1 MAVKRYKPI
10 TPGLRFK
17 TSLVFSEITDTKP
30 EKSLV
35 KGKKRDSGRMLTG
48 RLSVRRRGGGHKK
61 KFRLVDFRRDKHN
74 IEAKVVSIQ
83 YDPNRTANIALLSY
97 KDGEK
102 RYIIAPEGLKVGSI
116 VVTGDKALLSEV
128 GHTMKLKDMPVGSIV
143 HNVELE
149 PGKGAQIARAAGAFV
164 QISGFE
170 KDKAIVKMP
179 SGEIRLINSEC
190 YATFGAVG
198 NQDYKNVLIG
208 KAGRSRWLG
217 KRPKVRG
224 VAMNPIDH
232 PHGGGEGRTSGGRH
246 PVSPWGLPTKGYK
259 TRNPRKVSSKLILR
273 RRKK

>member
-1 MAVKRYKPI
+1 VGIKRYKP
-10 TPGLRFK
+10 TTQGLRFK
-17 TSLVFSEITDTKP
+17 SCLTFDEISDTKP
-30 EKSLV
+30 LKSLT
-35 KGKKRDSGRMLTG
+35 KGKKRLSGRMNTG
-48 RLSVRRRGGGHKK
+48 TISVRRKGGGHKK
-61 KFRLVDFRRDKHN
+61 KFRSIDFKRDKYD
-74 IEAKVVSIQ
+74 IEAKVVSIE
-83 YDPNRTANIALLSY
+83 YDPNRTANIALLAY

-102 RYIIAPEGLKVGSI
+102 KYIIAPDKLEVGSL
-116 VVTGDKALLSEV
+116 VMSGDKALLSV
-128 GHTMKLKDMPVGSIV
+128 IGHTKKLKDILVGSII

-149 PGKGAQIARAAGAFV
+149 PGKGAQIARSAGSFV

-179 SGEIRLINSEC
+179 SGEIRLINSNC
-190 YATFGAVG
+190 YATFGTVG
-198 NQDYKNVLIG
+198 NSDHKNIMIG
-208 KAGRSRWLG
+208 KAGRNRWLG

-259 TRNPRKVSSKLILR
+259 TRNPRKVSSKLIIR

>member
-1 MAVKRYKPI
+1 MGIKRYKPV

-17 TSLVFSEITDTKP
+17 TTLDFSVLTDDKPLKALVA
-30 EKSLV
+30 
-35 KGKKRDSGRMLTG
+35 GKKRCSGRMRTG
-48 RLSVRRRGGGHKK
+48 RISVRRRGGGHKRK
-61 KFRLVDFRRDKHN
+61 LRIIDFRRDKYN

-83 YDPNRTANIALLSY
+83 YDPNRSAHIALLAY

-102 RYIIAPEGLKVGSI
+102 RYIIAPDGINVGETLLS
-116 VVTGDKALLSEV
+116 GDKAIVGKV

-149 PGKGAQIARAAGAFV
+149 PGKGGQIARAAGTFA
-164 QISGFE
+164 QITGFE
-170 KDKAIVKMP
+170 KDKAIIKMP

-190 YATFGAVG
+190 YATFGVVS
-198 NQDYKNVLIG
+198 NLDHKNVILG

-217 KRPKVRG
+217 RRPKVRG

-232 PHGGGEGRTSGGRH
+232 PHGGGEGKTSGGRH
-246 PVSPWGLPTKGYK
+246 PVSPWGVPTKGYK
-259 TRNPRKVSSKLILR
+259 TRNPRKVSNRWIIR